1 MRDELCDHR
10 PMATIGYTRVSTKDQ
25 DTSLQDSAMA
35 KAKVD
40 RVYTDHGVSGT
51 LASRPE
57 LDKALD
63 RLDRGDT
70 FVVWKLDR
78 LGRNTKNVL
87 EVIENLIDRGVTFK
101 SLTEQ
106 IDLSAGPMG
115 KAMLTIL
122 SAFAELER
130 ATMVERTRAGL
141 EAAKAK
147 GKVGGRPSVIDPKKL
162 ATIKKL
168 TASGE
173 HTRADIAR
181 MVGISPATLY
191 RVLQTL

>member
-1 MRDELCDHR
+1 
-10 PMATIGYTRVSTKDQ
+10 MAIIGYTRVSTKDQ
-25 DTSLQDSAMA
+25 DTSLQDAAMA
-35 KAKVD
+35 EAKVD

-78 LGRNTKNVL
+78 LGRNTRNVL
-87 EVIENLIDRGVTFK
+87 EVIEALIDRGVTFK

-122 SAFAELER
+122 AAFAELER
-130 ATMVERTRAGL
+130 STMAERTRAGL
-141 EAAKAK
+141 DAAKAK
-147 GKVGGRPSVIDPKKL
+147 GKVGGRPSVVDAKKL

-168 TASGE
+168 TASGD
-173 HTRADIAR
+173 HTRAEIAR

-191 RVLQTL
+191 RILPSLEPVPT

>member
-1 MRDELCDHR
+1 
-10 PMATIGYTRVSTKDQ
+10 MAIIGYTRVSTKDQ
-25 DTSLQDSAMA
+25 DTSLQDAAMA

-78 LGRNTKNVL
+78 LGRNTRNVL
-87 EVIENLIDRGVTFK
+87 EVIETLIDRGVTFK

-122 SAFAELER
+122 AAFAELER
-130 ATMVERTRAGL
+130 ATMAERTRAGL
-141 EAAKAK
+141 EAAKTK
-147 GKVGGRPSVIDPKKL
+147 GKVGGRPSVVDPKKL
-162 ATIKKL
+162 ARIKKL
-168 TASGE
+168 TASGD
-173 HTRADIAR
+173 HTRADIAD

>member
-1 MRDELCDHR
+1 
-10 PMATIGYTRVSTKDQ
+10 MATIGYTRVSTKEQNTD
-25 DTSLQDSAMA
+25 LQDSAMA
-35 KAKVD
+35 NAGVT

-51 LASRPE
+51 VADRPE
-57 LDKALD
+57 LAKALD
-63 RLDRGDT
+63 RLDKGDT

-87 EVIENLIDRGVTFK
+87 AVIEDLIDRGVTFK

-122 SAFAELER
+122 AAFAELER
-130 ATMVERTRAGL
+130 ATMVERTKAGL

-147 GKVGGRPSVIDPKKL
+147 GKVGGRPAALDAKGLAKVRKL
-162 ATIKKL
+162 A
-168 TASGE
+168 ASGDY
-173 HTRADIAR
+173 TRKEIAT
-181 MVGISPATLY
+181 MLGISPATVY
-191 RVLQTL
+191 RVLADA

>member
-1 MRDELCDHR
+1 
-10 PMATIGYTRVSTKDQ
+10 MAIIGYTRVSTRDQ
-25 DTSLQDSAMA
+25 DTALQDEAMA
-35 KAKVD
+35 KAGVD
-40 RVYTDHGVSGT
+40 RIYTDHGVSGT

-63 RLDRGDT
+63 RLDRGDV

-87 EVIENLIDRGVTFK
+87 EVIERLIDRGVTFK

-122 SAFAELER
+122 AAFAELER
-130 ATMVERTRAGL
+130 ATMIERTRAGL
-141 EAAKAK
+141 EAARAA
-147 GKVGGRPSVIDPKKL
+147 GRVGGRPSSVDAKTLAKIKKL
-162 ATIKKL
+162 A
-168 TASGE
+168 ASGDVS
-173 HTRADIAR
+173 RSDMAR
-181 MVGISPATLY
+181 VVGVSESTLY
-191 RVLQTL
+191 RVLATL

>member
-1 MRDELCDHR
+1 
-10 PMATIGYTRVSTKDQ
+10 MAIIGYTRVSTKDQ
-25 DTSLQDSAMA
+25 DTASQDLAMT

-40 RVYTDHGVSGT
+40 RVYTDHGVSGA

-78 LGRNTKNVL
+78 LGRNTRNVL
-87 EVIENLIDRGVTFK
+87 EVIETLIDRGVTFK

-122 SAFAELER
+122 AAFAELER
-130 ATMVERTRAGL
+130 ATMAERTRAGL

-147 GKVGGRPSVIDPKKL
+147 GNVGGRPSVVDAKKL
-162 ATIKKL
+162 ATIMAL
-168 TASGE
+168 VRSGD

-191 RVLQTL
+191 RVLQSA

>member
-1 MRDELCDHR
+1 
-10 PMATIGYTRVSTKDQ
+10 MAIIGYTRVSTKDQ
-25 DTSLQDSAMA
+25 DTALQDEAMA
-35 KAKVD
+35 KANVD

-57 LDKALD
+57 LDAALD

-87 EVIENLIDRGVTFK
+87 VVIEDLIERGVTFK

-106 IDLSAGPMG
+106 IDLSGGPMG

-141 EAAKAK
+141 DAAKAK
-147 GKVGGRPSVIDPKKL
+147 GKIGGRPSVVDDKKL
-162 ATIKKL
+162 AKIKKL
-168 TASGE
+168 AASGD
-173 HTRADIAR
+173 HTKKEIAD
-181 MVGISPATLY
+181 MMKISQATLY
-191 RVLQTL
+191 RVLADL

>member
-1 MRDELCDHR
+1 
-10 PMATIGYTRVSTKDQ
+10 MAIIGYTRVSTKDQ
-25 DTSLQDSAMA
+25 DTALQDAAMA
-35 KAKVD
+35 EAKVD
-40 RVYTDHGVSGT
+40 RLYTDRGVSGT

-63 RLDRGDT
+63 RLERGDT

-87 EVIENLIDRGVTFK
+87 EVIEDLIDRGVTFK

-122 SAFAELER
+122 AAFAELER
-130 ATMVERTRAGL
+130 ATMIERTRAGL
-141 EAAKAK
+141 DAAKAQ
-147 GKVGGRPSVIDPKKL
+147 GRAGGRPSKVDAKKL
-162 ATIKKL
+162 TTIKKL
-168 TASGE
+168 LASGE
-173 HTRADIAR
+173 HSRAEIAS
-181 MVGISPATLY
+181 MTGISQATLY
-191 RVLQTL
+191 RVISTL

>member
-1 MRDELCDHR
+1 
-10 PMATIGYTRVSTKDQ
+10 MAIIGYTRVSTTGQ
-25 DTSLQDSAMA
+25 DTASQDAAMA
-35 KAKVD
+35 KAGVD

-87 EVIENLIDRGVTFK
+87 EVIETLIDRGVTFK

-122 SAFAELER
+122 SAFSELER
-130 ATMVERTRAGL
+130 ATIVERTRAGL
-141 EAAKAK
+141 DAAKAK
-147 GKVGGRPSVIDPKKL
+147 GKVGGRPSVVDAKKL

-168 TASGE
+168 VKSGD

-191 RVLQTL
+191 RVLADL

>member
-1 MRDELCDHR
+1 V
-10 PMATIGYTRVSTKDQ
+10 AIIGYTRVSTKGQ
-25 DTSLQDSAMA
+25 DTALQDEAMA
-35 KAKVD
+35 NTKPKAD
-40 RVYTDHGVSGT
+40 RIYTDLGVSGS

-63 RLDRGDT
+63 RLERGDT

-87 EVIENLIDRGVTFK
+87 DVIEQLIDRGVTFK

-122 SAFAELER
+122 AAFAELER
-130 ATMVERTRAGL
+130 ATMIERTRAGL
-141 EAAKAK
+141 DAAKAK
-147 GKVGGRPSVIDPKKL
+147 GRIGGRPRAVDAKTIAKIKKL
-162 ATIKKL
+162 AE
-168 TASGE
+168 SGD
-173 HTRADIAR
+173 HTRAEIAD
-181 MVGISPATLY
+181 MMKISTATLY
-191 RVLQTL
+191 RVLADA

>member
-1 MRDELCDHR
+1 MV
-10 PMATIGYTRVSTKDQ
+10 TIGYTRVSTKDQ
-25 DTSLQDSAMA
+25 DTALQDQAMA
-35 KAKVD
+35 KANVD

-87 EVIENLIDRGVTFK
+87 VVIENLIERGVTFK

-106 IDLSAGPMG
+106 IDLSDGPMG
-115 KAMLTIL
+115 KAMLTML

-130 ATMVERTRAGL
+130 ATMVVRTRAGL
-141 EAAKAK
+141 DAAKAK
-147 GKVGGRPSVIDPKKL
+147 GKTGGRPSVIDSKKL
-162 ATIKKL
+162 GKIKKL
-168 TASGE
+168 VASGD
-173 HTRADIAR
+173 HTKKEIAE
-181 MVGISPATLY
+181 MVQISPATLY
-191 RVLQTL
+191 RVLADL